1 MVSKGI
7 DDDDIALWFGERDE
21 QSKSTRHKPAISKRH
36 LLVRGSQISYLYSE
50 DNLSTNKAID
60 NVLFFHGWAIGPWS
74 YTGVL
79 GYLSALARKVY
90 APCLPAFGGTPAL
103 PADKN
108 DFSDYAQ
115 WVKDFTRAGGLEGRT
130 LVVGHSFGGGVA
142 IRFAYDAPDIVTSMV
157 LANAI
162 GSPVWRQLSYG
173 RVHAVQERPLWD
185 WGGYL
190 AADLGSFME
199 VRHVLPVVLR
209 EAIPNLVAQ
218 PQAVWR
224 AVDRIRSADLSGELS
239 ALRTRKLPVAV
250 IWSKRDRVVTRDSYE
265 AMCEDLGV
273 KGKEVEGS
281 HSWLIA
287 HPSSFGEVMKEIID
301 SDGFLPE
308 TR

>member
-1 MVSKGI
+1 M
-7 DDDDIALWFGERDE
+7 A
-21 QSKSTRHKPAISKRH
+21 SKSTDNSIPPH
-36 LLVRGSQISYLYSE
+36 LGGRDGWSNLAFRSERLLLRGSQIRYLYLE
-50 DNLSTNKAID
+50 DDSSVDKAVD
-60 NVLFFHGWAIGPWS
+60 NVLFLHGWAIGPWS

-79 GYLSALARKVY
+79 RQLGIWARKVY

-103 PADKN
+103 PAGGDG
-108 DFSDYAQ
+108 FPDYAQ
-115 WVKDFTRAGGLEGRT
+115 WVREFVHAGAFEGRT

-142 IRFAYDAPDIVTSMV
+142 IRFAYDAPEIVTSMV

-173 RVHAVQERPLWD
+173 RVHEIQERPIWD

-190 AADLGSFME
+190 AADLGSFIE
-199 VRHVLPVVLR
+199 VRNVLPAVLR
-209 EAIPNLVAQ
+209 EAIPNIMTH
-218 PQAVWR
+218 PQAIWR
-224 AVDRIRSADLSGELS
+224 IADKIRSVDLSTELH
-239 ALRTRKLPVAV
+239 ALWVRRLPVAV

-265 AMCEDLGV
+265 AMCKELGV

-287 HPSSFGEVMKEIID
+287 HPSSFGQVMEEIID
-301 SDGFLPE
+301 SEGLLAE